1 MAEPI
6 GVRRRLDVPGQPP
19 EEDRLLAMIA
29 ALASELAVTRER
41 LDTVERILEQRGSLE
56 RGAIDRF
63 VADAAAATERAALR
77 RRIID
82 RVFRVLR
89 DAVSRSATGKGASR

>member
-1 MAEPI
+1 MAPQPI
-6 GVRRRLDVPGQPP
+6 ARRRLDVPGQPV

-41 LDTVERILEQRGSLE
+41 LDTVERLLE
-56 RGAIDRF
+56 RGGAFDRQAIETF
-63 VADAAAATERAALR
+63 VAEGAVATERETLR

-89 DAVSRSATGKGASR
+89 DAASRSTAQSGDSC